1 MITAVVISMI
11 VMLLFAPYVSN
22 FINKYPTIKMLALAF
37 LVCIGGLLIV
47 EAFHLHI
54 EKSYVYVAMGFSL
67 IVEMLNIRLRQLH
80 RGSSH

>member
-1 MITAVVISMI
+1 
-11 VMLLFAPYVSN
+11 
-22 FINKYPTIKMLALAF
+22 MLALAF

-67 IVEMLNIRLRQLH
+67 IVEMLQHSPAAVTSWIFSLSLDFSVNGRFQAFHSFLMTIWSCEVR
-80 RGSSH
+80 